1 MPPVASATGEAASD
15 QEDGIRSEHWP
26 TEVIEPPSRDSGDQ
40 MHFSGDG
47 LDTGVRV
54 LSM

>member
-15 QEDGIRSEHWP
+15 QDDGIRSEDWP
-26 TEVIEPPSRDSGDQ
+26 IEVTDHSSRDSGEQ

-54 LSM
+54 LGM